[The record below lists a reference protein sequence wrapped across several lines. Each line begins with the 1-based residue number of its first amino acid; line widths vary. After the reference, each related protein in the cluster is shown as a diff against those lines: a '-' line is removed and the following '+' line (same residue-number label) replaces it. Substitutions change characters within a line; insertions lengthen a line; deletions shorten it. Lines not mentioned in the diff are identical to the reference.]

1 MSNVHF
7 LGFQKPES
15 LSEFIYGFDICINP
29 QVLNQMSIGN
39 YPRKID
45 EYLAMGKPVVATETD
60 AMEVFRDFVK
70 LAKTH
75 QDYIECIES
84 LLDDQCYDVQNDRIE
99 FARSH
104 TWENSIKAIW
114 QAIIQKNNSYSAHL
128 SP

>member
-1 MSNVHF
+1 MA
-7 LGFQKPES
+7 LILLPKWDPT
-15 LSEFIYGFDICINP
+15 DIN
-29 QVLNQMSIGN
+29 L
-39 YPRKID
+39 
-45 EYLAMGKPVVATETD
+45 
-60 AMEVFRDFVK
+60 
-70 LAKTH
+70 H